1 MAQKITTDVAYKSFE
16 HGSVTTNCQQTLNW
30 ILSMELKRDQIISI
44 SMCETKQEEGVSLM
58 TVFYRIRSIVEN
70 AAPFD
75 QLQFHEF
82 TKTKSWETQA
92 KESESF
98 SKNGCQI
105 VSLAH
110 SAKNIMGL

>member
-1 MAQKITTDVAYKSFE
+1 
-16 HGSVTTNCQQTLNW
+16 
-30 ILSMELKRDQIISI
+30 MELKRDQIISI
-44 SMCETKQEEGVSLM
+44 SMCESKQEEGVSHM
-58 TVFYRIRSIVEN
+58 TVFYRIRSTVEN

-75 QLQFHEF
+75 HLQFRQF
-82 TKTKSWETQA
+82 TKTKSWESQA
-92 KESESF
+92 KEAESF